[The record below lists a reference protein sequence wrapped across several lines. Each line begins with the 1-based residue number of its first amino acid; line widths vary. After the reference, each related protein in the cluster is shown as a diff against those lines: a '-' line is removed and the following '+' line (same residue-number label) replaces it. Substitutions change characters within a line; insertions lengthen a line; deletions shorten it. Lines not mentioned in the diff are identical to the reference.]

1 MQKRVGGGN
10 QQQQQGKAS
19 NNKQKSWHRP
29 KPKRKSSSRSWPR
42 MLMSA
47 VLGAAVLAGGA
58 YGGLYLYRERYPSE
72 QRCPPETDR
81 FHDHCMEGRKV
92 SLLSQFSAHNR

>member
-1 MQKRVGGGN
+1 MQKRGGSN
-10 QQQQQGKAS
+10 QQQQGKAS
-19 NNKQKSWHRP
+19 SNKQQKPWNRP
-29 KPKRKSSSRSWPR
+29 KPKRKNSRSWIR
-42 MLMSA
+42 ILMYA
-47 VLGAAVLAGGA
+47 VVGAAVLAGGG